1 MKNGF
6 ILILTLVV
14 ISLLTIGVVGFNY
27 WVRTKNI
34 SANNQIF
41 DLKTLYLAKA
51 GINYGIFVLQD
62 DEEKKCDNLNEDWA
76 KIEPFNLGEG
86 VVTVK
91 ITDEKG
97 KINLNKLIDEKDK
110 KGETINK
117 IYKKILENLFTVL
130 ELETNLLPPIYDWL
144 DSDSTPKFDGAE
156 EDYYTNL
163 NSPYSCKNGPL
174 DTIGELIMIKGMS
187 KEILY
192 NDGNGLVNF
201 LTVVDNSGSEIN
213 INTAPLEVLEAI
225 LNNRSLAEDIIDRR
239 EEEPFTNVAEIG
251 KFFHEKRISD
261 DKKNLFTCKSNFFSL
276 ESTGTIPPHYK
287 KSIRAIVDRN
297 SNSLKIPYYKVE

>member
-1 MKNGF
+1 MKKGF

-34 SANNQIF
+34 FANNQIF

-51 GINYGIFVLQD
+51 GINYSIFILQN

-91 ITDEKG
+91 IIDESG
-97 KINLNKLIDEKDK
+97 KIDINKLK
-110 KGETINK
+110 KGATIDFT
-117 IYKKILENLFTVL
+117 YRKILENLFTIL
-130 ELETNLLPPIYDWL
+130 ELELNLLPPIYDWVDL
-144 DSDSTPKFDGAE
+144 DDTPRLNGAE
-156 EDYYTNL
+156 EDYYANL

-174 DTIGELIMIKGMS
+174 DTIGELIMIKGVN

-192 NDGNGLVNF
+192 NQEKGLVNF
-201 LTVVDNSGSEIN
+201 LTVASDNKIN
-213 INTAPLEVLEAI
+213 INTAPLEVLDAV
-225 LNNRSLAEDIIDRR
+225 LDNRTLAEEIIDQR
-239 EEEPFTNVAEIG
+239 EENPFTKLSKEQ
-251 KFFHEKRISD
+251 
-261 DKKNLFTCKSNFFSL
+261 KKLFTCESNVFSL
-276 ESTGTIPPHYK
+276 ESTGTILPHYK
-287 KSIRAIVDRN
+287 KSIKAIVQRN
-297 SNSLKIPYYKVE
+297 SLEILYYKVE